1 MALVE
6 RSALR
11 LRSDARRLVRRV
23 LFAPDPL
30 VGALRGAWV
39 ALVFWAEIGVFL
51 YALAGC
57 RWPVPAKNKGDNDT
71 RVLLVADAQV
81 PFPRALVHTESRVDG
96 VGYFAE
102 RAREVYVRRAWRTT
116 RLLRPNVV
124 LFLGDMLKTG
134 RSVRSDDE
142 FAAYVEHFKS
152 FFLRPLDPSVEVRY
166 IPGNADVG
174 YDPASLSLCWQYHL
188 LVVLKYFSHSLGV
201 ASAFS
206 KHVRQRY
213 ERHFGRANQLLAA
226 ANHSLVLLD
235 APGIVDEDY
244 MRAGPGTSFEEWIPL
259 RDGAIEFIK
268 GLAAGTY
275 YPPVSLF
282 KLDDDMDTKNLQKEE
297 QPGPTTIL
305 FSHIPLHRAESKQCG
320 PLRERGTI
328 HRGVGHGW
336 QKTLG
341 KQTSAFLLE
350 SLRPAIV
357 FSADDRDYCD
367 VTHTLPSSGR
377 EIHEITVK
385 SFSPARHISRPG
397 FHLLSLAGTPSPA
410 HAHAPCLLP
419 RAGGTLAWTYL
430 PALCLT
436 VLILIVTH
444 MRRANHAARL
454 RLTTPV
460 SPLPSHADPKQLQP
474 SPAPPAAPSPYS
486 ASSAYSYSYA
496 YSNTPPT
503 GGSQPRRDRA
513 PPRAPRPPPPP
524 PPPLALSLSPL
535 GSTQEEDEQDEDGDG
550 VRAHYLYMP
559 PASPVP
565 GDLLARRQYSAHSTS
580 PDRAGAPTA
589 ATGPPPRAWSFT
601 YAFTFR
607 GRRRRL
613 AVQAPAWWPRRSE
626 AGRCGARRRRRRE
639 VWSAVGRDVGRVMGP
654 AIVAW
659 VVLLWLY

>member
-1 MALVE
+1 MALLE

-11 LRSDARRLVRRV
+11 FRGGDARRLVRRM

-30 VGALRGAWV
+30 VGALRCAWL
-39 ALVFWAEIGVFL
+39 ALVLWAEIGVFS

-57 RWPVPAKNKGDNDT
+57 RWPVPARGKVRLPALQGDET
-71 RVLLVADAQV
+71 RRVLLVADAQV
-81 PFPRALVHTESRVDG
+81 PDPRAPLAHTSFLG
-96 VGYFAE
+96 TGYLAE
-102 RAREVYVRRAWRTT
+102 LARAVYVRRAWRATT
-116 RLLRPNVV
+116 RLLRPPDVV

-142 FAAYVEHFKS
+142 FAAYVEHFRN
-152 FFLRPLDPSVEVRY
+152 FFLRTLEPGVEVRY

-174 YDPASLSLCWQYHL
+174 
-188 LVVLKYFSHSLGV
+188 LGV
-201 ASAFS
+201 AGAFN

-268 GLAAGTY
+268 GLAA
-275 YPPVSLF
+275 
-282 KLDDDMDTKNLQKEE
+282 EE
-297 QPGPTTIL
+297 QPGPTVL

-328 HRGVGHGW
+328 QRGVGHGW

-350 SLRPAIV
+350 TLRPAIV

-367 VTHTLPSSGR
+367 VTHTLPGSGA

-410 HAHAPCLLP
+410 HAHVPCLLP
-419 RAGGTLAWTYL
+419 RAGGTFAWLYL

-436 VLILIVTH
+436 TLVLVITH

-454 RLTTPV
+454 RLTTPA
-460 SPLPSHADPKQLQP
+460 SPLPSHADPKQP
-474 SPAPPAAPSPYS
+474 PPPPAVPSPYS

-503 GGSQPRRDRA
+503 GSQPRRDRA
-513 PPRAPRPPPPP
+513 PP
-524 PPPLALSLSPL
+524 PPPLPL
-535 GSTQEEDEQDEDGDG
+535 PPTQEEDEQDEDA

-565 GDLLARRQYSAHSTS
+565 RDLLARRHGTS
-580 PDRAGAPTA
+580 PDRVGAPTA
-589 ATGPPPRAWSFT
+589 ATGPPLRAWSFA

-626 AGRCGARRRRRRE
+626 AGRACARRRRRRE
-639 VWSAVGRDVGRVMGP
+639 VWSAGGRDMGRVLGP
-654 AIVAW
+654 AVVVW
-659 VVLLWLY
+659 FVLLWLY

>member
-1 MALVE
+1 MALLE
-6 RSALR
+6 WSALR
-11 LRSDARRLVRRV
+11 LRSDARRLVRRM

-30 VGALRGAWV
+30 VGALRSCWL

-51 YALAGC
+51 YALAGW
-57 RWPVPAKNKGDNDT
+57 RWPKGQGDDDT
-71 RVLLVADAQV
+71 RVLLVADVQV
-81 PFPRALVHTESRVDG
+81 PDPRALAHTDSR
-96 VGYFAE
+96 A
-102 RAREVYVRRAWRTT
+102 EVYM
-116 RLLRPNVV
+116 

-142 FAAYVEHFKS
+142 S
-152 FFLRPLDPSVEVRY
+152 LFLRPLEPAVEVRF
-166 IPGNADVG
+166 IPGNADV
-174 YDPASLSLCWQYHL
+174 D
-188 LVVLKYFSHSLGV
+188 LGV
-201 ASAFS
+201 SSPFS
-206 KHVRQRY
+206 KHIRQRY
-213 ERHFGRANQLLAA
+213 ELHFGRANQLLTA

-244 MRAGPGTSFEEWIPL
+244 MRAGSGTSFEEWIPL

-268 GLAAGTY
+268 GLAA
-275 YPPVSLF
+275 
-282 KLDDDMDTKNLQKEE
+282 EE
-297 QPGPTTIL
+297 QPGPAIL

-341 KQTSAFLLE
+341 KQTSSFLLE
-350 SLRPAIV
+350 TLRPAIV

-367 VTHTLPSSGR
+367 VTHTLPDSGR

-419 RAGGTLAWTYL
+419 RAGGTLAWPYL
-430 PALCLT
+430 PAFCLT
-436 VLILIVTH
+436 ILILIVTH
-444 MRRANHAARL
+444 MRRANRAARL
-454 RLTTPV
+454 RLTTPA
-460 SPLPSHADPKQLQP
+460 SPLPSHANPKQQLP
-474 SPAPPAAPSPYS
+474 TPPPPPAVPSPYS

-503 GGSQPRRDRA
+503 GSQPRRDRDRA

-524 PPPLALSLSPL
+524 PLALSPSPL
-535 GSTQEEDEQDEDGDG
+535 QPTPEEDEQDEDG

-559 PASPVP
+559 A
-565 GDLLARRQYSAHSTS
+565 LARRQYSAHGTS
-580 PDRAGAPTA
+580 PDRVGGAPTA
-589 ATGPPPRAWSFT
+589 ATGPPPRAWSFA

-613 AVQAPAWWPRRSE
+613 VVQAPAWWPRRSE
-626 AGRCGARRRRRRE
+626 AGRGGARRRRRRE
-639 VWSAVGRDVGRVMGP
+639 VWSAVGRDMGRVLGP
-654 AIVAW
+654 AIVIW
-659 VVLLWLY
+659 FVLLWLY

>member
-1 MALVE
+1 MALLE
-6 RSALR
+6 RCALR
-11 LRSDARRLVRRV
+11 LQSASRRLVQRM

-30 VGALRGAWV
+30 VAALRCAWLS
-39 ALVFWAEIGVFL
+39 LVFWAEIGVFL
-51 YALAGC
+51 YILTAC
-57 RWPVPAKNKGDNDT
+57 RWPVPRAVRDLTT

-81 PFPRALVHTESRVDG
+81 PDPRALAHTESRLG
-96 VGYFAE
+96 MGYFNE
-102 RAREVYVRRAWRTT
+102 LSHEVYVRRAWRAT
-116 RLLRPNVV
+116 RLLRPHVV
-124 LFLGDMLKTG
+124 LFLGDMLETG
-134 RSVRSDDE
+134 RSIRSDDE

-152 FFLRPLDPSVEVRY
+152 FFLRPLEPGVKVRY

-174 YDPASLSLCWQYHL
+174 
-188 LVVLKYFSHSLGV
+188 LGV
-201 ASAFS
+201 SSAFS

-213 ERHFGRANQLLAA
+213 ERHFGRANQLLST

-244 MRAGPGTSFEEWIPL
+244 MRAGHGTSFEEWIPL

-268 GLAAGTY
+268 GLAA
-275 YPPVSLF
+275 
-282 KLDDDMDTKNLQKEE
+282 EE
-297 QPGPTTIL
+297 QPVPTIL

-328 HRGVGHGW
+328 HRGVGQGW

-341 KQTSAFLLE
+341 KQTSTFLLE
-350 SLRPAIV
+350 SLRPSIV

-367 VTHTLPSSGR
+367 ITHALPSSGR

-419 RAGGTLAWTYL
+419 RAGGTLARLYL

-436 VLILIVTH
+436 VLVLIIAH

-454 RLTTPV
+454 RLTTPA
-460 SPLPSHADPKQLQP
+460 SPLPSHADPK
-474 SPAPPAAPSPYS
+474 PAVPPTDPSPYS

-496 YSNTPPT
+496 YSNTPSM
-503 GGSQPRRDRA
+503 GSQPRRERDRAQRPALPAA
-513 PPRAPRPPPPP
+513 PPRASRPPPP
-524 PPPLALSLSPL
+524 PPPLALSTLRPM
-535 GSTQEEDEQDEDGDG
+535 QEEDEQDEDG

-565 GDLLARRQYSAHSTS
+565 GDLLARRQYSTRSAS
-580 PDRAGAPTA
+580 PDRSGTETA
-589 ATGPPPRAWSFT
+589 ATGPSPRAWSFS
-601 YAFTFR
+601 YAFTFC
-607 GRRRRL
+607 GRRRRV
-613 AVQAPAWWPRRSE
+613 AVHAPAWWPRRD
-626 AGRCGARRRRRRE
+626 GGGGGGGGGGARRRRRRE
-639 VWSAVGRDVGRVMGP
+639 VWSAVGRDLGRVIGP
-654 AIVAW
+654 AIVVW
-659 VVLLWLY
+659 FVLLWLY

>member
-1 MALVE
+1 MALLE

-11 LRSDARRLVRRV
+11 VRSDARRM

-30 VGALRGAWV
+30 VGALRCCWL
-39 ALVFWAEIGVFL
+39 ALVLWAEIGVFL
-51 YALAGC
+51 YALAGW
-57 RWPVPAKNKGDNDT
+57 RWPVPAKGNGDDDT

-81 PFPRALVHTESRVDG
+81 PDPRALAHTESRLG
-96 VGYFAE
+96 MRYFAE
-102 RAREVYVRRAWRTT
+102 LAREVYVRRAWRTT
-116 RLLRPNVV
+116 RLLRPHVV

-134 RSVRSDDE
+134 RSIRSDDE
-142 FAAYVEHFKS
+142 FAAYVEHFRS
-152 FFLRPLDPSVEVRY
+152 FFLRPLEPAVEVRY
-166 IPGNADVG
+166 IPGNADV
-174 YDPASLSLCWQYHL
+174 D
-188 LVVLKYFSHSLGV
+188 LGV
-201 ASAFS
+201 TSPFS

-213 ERHFGRANQLLAA
+213 ERHFGRANQLLPA

-268 GLAAGTY
+268 GLAA
-275 YPPVSLF
+275 
-282 KLDDDMDTKNLQKEE
+282 EE
-297 QPGPTTIL
+297 QPGPTIL
-305 FSHIPLHRAESKQCG
+305 FSHIPLHRAESRQCG

-350 SLRPAIV
+350 ILRPAIV

-367 VTHTLPSSGR
+367 VTHTLPGSGT

-419 RAGGTLAWTYL
+419 RAGGTLAWLYL

-436 VLILIVTH
+436 ILILIVTH
-444 MRRANHAARL
+444 MRRTNHAACL
-454 RLTTPV
+454 RLTTPA
-460 SPLPSHADPKQLQP
+460 SPLPSHADPKQP
-474 SPAPPAAPSPYS
+474 PPAVPSPYS

-503 GGSQPRRDRA
+503 VTGSQPRRDRD
-513 PPRAPRPPPPP
+513 RAPRPPPPP
-524 PPPLALSLSPL
+524 PPLALSQSPL
-535 GSTQEEDEQDEDGDG
+535 QPTPEEDEQDEDG

-559 PASPVP
+559 PV
-565 GDLLARRQYSAHSTS
+565 LARRQYSAHGTS
-580 PDRAGAPTA
+580 PDRTGAPTA
-589 ATGPPPRAWSFT
+589 ATGPPLRAWSFA
-601 YAFTFR
+601 YAFTFC

-626 AGRCGARRRRRRE
+626 AGRGGARRRRRRE
-639 VWSAVGRDVGRVMGP
+639 VWSAVGRDMGRVFGP
-654 AIVAW
+654 AIVIW
-659 VVLLWLY
+659 FVLLWLY

>member
-1 MALVE
+1 MALLE
-6 RSALR
+6 KSALR
-11 LRSDARRLVRRV
+11 VRSDARRT

-30 VGALRGAWV
+30 VGALRCCWL
-39 ALVFWAEIGVFL
+39 ALVLWAEIGVFL
-51 YALAGC
+51 YALAGW
-57 RWPVPAKNKGDNDT
+57 RWPVPAKGNGDADT

-81 PFPRALVHTESRVDG
+81 PDPRALAHTESRLGTRYV
-96 VGYFAE
+96 AE
-102 RAREVYVRRAWRTT
+102 LAREVYVRRAWRTT
-116 RLLRPNVV
+116 RLMRPHVV

-142 FAAYVEHFKS
+142 FAAY
-152 FFLRPLDPSVEVRY
+152 PAVEVRY
-166 IPGNADVG
+166 IPGNADV
-174 YDPASLSLCWQYHL
+174 D
-188 LVVLKYFSHSLGV
+188 LGV
-201 ASAFS
+201 SSPFS

-259 RDGAIEFIK
+259 RDGAIEFVK
-268 GLAAGTY
+268 GLAG
-275 YPPVSLF
+275 L
-282 KLDDDMDTKNLQKEE
+282 E
-297 QPGPTTIL
+297 QPGPTIL

-350 SLRPAIV
+350 TLRPAIV

-367 VTHTLPSSGR
+367 VTHALPGSAR
-377 EIHEITVK
+377 ETHEITVK

-419 RAGGTLAWTYL
+419 RAGGTLAWLYL

-436 VLILIVTH
+436 ILILIVTH

-454 RLTTPV
+454 RLTTPA
-460 SPLPSHADPKQLQP
+460 SPLPSHADPKQQP
-474 SPAPPAAPSPYS
+474 PAPPAAPSPYS

-503 GGSQPRRDRA
+503 VTGSQPRRDRD
-513 PPRAPRPPPPP
+513 RAPRPPPPP
-524 PPPLALSLSPL
+524 PLALLQSPL
-535 GSTQEEDEQDEDGDG
+535 QPTPEDDEQDEDG

-559 PASPVP
+559 V
-565 GDLLARRQYSAHSTS
+565 LARRQYSAHGSS
-580 PDRAGAPTA
+580 PDRTDPPTA
-589 ATGPPPRAWSFT
+589 ATGPPPRAWSFA

-613 AVQAPAWWPRRSE
+613 AVQAPAWWPRRIE
-626 AGRCGARRRRRRE
+626 AGRGGARRRRRQE
-639 VWSAVGRDVGRVMGP
+639 VWSAVGRDMGRVFGP
-654 AIVAW
+654 AIVVW
-659 VVLLWLY
+659 FVLLWLF